1 MVLTFFVIGF
11 CSDEILD
18 HEYIFQDVKLTEAEE
33 KEFRWWF
40 KLSYW
45 NDSLELIYTEN
56 MVVDK
61 QETRWFVPLVIL
73 YACFGIVFRKTL
85 TSNRLFV

>member
-33 KEFRWWF
+33 KEFRW
-40 KLSYW
+40 
-45 NDSLELIYTEN
+45 
-56 MVVDK
+56 
-61 QETRWFVPLVIL
+61 
-73 YACFGIVFRKTL
+73 
-85 TSNRLFV
+85 